1 VDELLIWAHIVVS
14 DRVELVG
21 ERQQLLPTDIRI
33 WRKALVASRLKGTLL
48 LFFAGLPPQLPTF
61 F

>member
-33 WRKALVASRLKGTLL
+33 WRKALQTEPMARALGART
-48 LFFAGLPPQLPTF
+48 P
-61 F
+61 

>member
-21 ERQQLLPTDIRI
+21 ERQQLVPTDIRI
-33 WRKALVASRLKGTLL
+33 LRKALGRLKGTLP
-48 LFFAGLPPQLPTF
+48 LFFAGLPPQLPPF